1 MKNRTDSIST
11 EPRYASHKQTDPGK
25 SYKRDSFS
33 CYIFPL
39 FIEVL
44 PYLNVLKKSDEG
56 KLRLQ
61 GSYFTEDYSESQS
74 VPENIV
80 KIRSSGKDRLN
91 RRTQH
96 KRKMKKKIQ
105 RVS

>member
-1 MKNRTDSIST
+1 MQVTNKLIQVKAIS
-11 EPRYASHKQTDPGK
+11 GIVLVV
-25 SYKRDSFS
+25 
-33 CYIFPL
+33 IFPL

-80 KIRSSGKDRLN
+80 KIRNSGKDRLN

-96 KRKMKKKIQ
+96 KRKMKKKIR

>member
-1 MKNRTDSIST
+1 MQVTNKLIQVKAIS
-11 EPRYASHKQTDPGK
+11 GIVLVG
-25 SYKRDSFS
+25 
-33 CYIFPL
+33 IFPL

-44 PYLNVLKKSDEG
+44 PYLNVLKSDEG
-56 KLRLQ
+56 KLRLK

-80 KIRSSGKDRLN
+80 KIRNSGKDRLN

>member
-1 MKNRTDSIST
+1 M
-11 EPRYASHKQTDPGK
+11 
-25 SYKRDSFS
+25 
-33 CYIFPL
+33 
-39 FIEVL
+39 L
-44 PYLNVLKKSDEG
+44 PYLNVLPSDEG
-56 KLRLQ
+56 KLRLK
-61 GSYFTEDYSESQS
+61 GSYFTEDYSESRS

>member
-1 MKNRTDSIST
+1 MSLYPI
-11 EPRYASHKQTDPGK
+11 
-25 SYKRDSFS
+25 
-33 CYIFPL
+33 IFPS

-44 PYLNVLKKSDEG
+44 PYLNVLQSDEG
-56 KLRLQ
+56 KLRLK

-80 KIRSSGKDRLN
+80 KIRNSGKDRLN

>member
-1 MKNRTDSIST
+1 MQVTNKLIQVKAIS
-11 EPRYASHKQTDPGK
+11 GIVLVG
-25 SYKRDSFS
+25 
-33 CYIFPL
+33 IFPL

-44 PYLNVLKKSDEG
+44 PYLNVLTSDEG
-56 KLRLQ
+56 KLRLK

-80 KIRSSGKDRLN
+80 KIRNSGKDRLN

>member
-1 MKNRTDSIST
+1 M
-11 EPRYASHKQTDPGK
+11 
-25 SYKRDSFS
+25 
-33 CYIFPL
+33 
-39 FIEVL
+39 L
-44 PYLNVLKKSDEG
+44 PYLNVLKSDEG
-56 KLRLQ
+56 KLRLK

-80 KIRSSGKDRLN
+80 KIRNSGKDRLN

-105 RVS
+105 RVSLIDYLNRNNFIPNRKISQFGVSDVSAG